1 MNIAQLVTLNS
12 LDVWY
17 DLQASERVRRL
28 KPVGSEVEGIK
39 AQQEEFRALQ
49 VSNIEPLAHQVEDCN
64 RLGQG
69 LIQSAAGGVNTTSL
83 EKDLEKMNDKWN
95 DLKDR
100 VSSQ

>member
-1 MNIAQLVTLNS
+1 MCH
-12 LDVWY
+12 
-17 DLQASERVRRL
+17 DLQASERVRKL

-39 AQQEEFRALQ
+39 AQQEEFRAFQ
-49 VSNIEPLAHQVEDCN
+49 VSNIEPLARQVEDCN

-100 VSSQ
+100 VSRQ

>member
-1 MNIAQLVTLNS
+1 
-12 LDVWY
+12 
-17 DLQASERVRRL
+17 
-28 KPVGSEVEGIK
+28 VEGIK
-39 AQQEEFRALQ
+39 AQQEEFRAFQ
-49 VSNIEPLAHQVEDCN
+49 ASNIEPLVYHVEECN

-100 VSSQ
+100 VRCFYC